1 MRNLSLVSTLLFLV
15 LAATAQGQVVSE
27 KAHKILYQL
36 TDGEPETHKK
46 FLRQI
51 HNVLE
56 LAPNAQIEVVT
67 HGMGIDLLQNQNNP
81 FEKDLQELSDRGVV
95 FLVCENT
102 MKQRQLSKDKFL
114 KMAGFVPSAILE
126 LVTKQEEGWI
136 YIKAGG

>member
-1 MRNLSLVSTLLFLV
+1 MRSLSLLSTLFFLL
-15 LAATAQGQVVSE
+15 LAASSQAQVVSE

-36 TDGEPETHKK
+36 TDGDPETHKK
-46 FLRQI
+46 FIRQI
-51 HNVLE
+51 NNVLE

-114 KMAGFVPSAILE
+114 KLAGFVPSAILE

-136 YIKAGG
+136 YIKAG